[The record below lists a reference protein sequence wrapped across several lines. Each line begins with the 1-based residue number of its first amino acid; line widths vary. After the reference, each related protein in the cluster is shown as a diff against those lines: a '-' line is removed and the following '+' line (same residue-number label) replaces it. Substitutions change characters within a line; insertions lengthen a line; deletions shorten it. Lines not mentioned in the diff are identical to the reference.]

1 MIISL
6 PIDFLIRIKNGY
18 KAGRKTITG
27 PASKY
32 CVAIADLLKKHGLI
46 SGYSVSD
53 DAKKIIT
60 INLAYNNNEPA
71 ISDVKI
77 HSRPGRRVYEK
88 SISLPWGKGKQSL
101 FIISTSSGV
110 FSQKEA
116 KSKGLGGE
124 ILAEIN

>member
-1 MIISL
+1 MSL

-32 CVAIADLLKKHGLI
+32 CVAIAQLLQKHDLI
-46 SGYSVSD
+46 IGYSVSD
-53 DAKKIIT
+53 DTKKIIT
-60 INLAYNNNEPA
+60 VNLSYNGTQPA
-71 ISDVKI
+71 ISDIKI

-88 SISLPWGKGKQSL
+88 SISLPWGKSKQSL

-116 KSKGLGGE
+116 KTKGLGGE